1 MRDAGGRQRAKQRQ
15 EELRAG
21 WGFYFPHCC
30 SLLTLE
36 SSAACSVFPLL
47 PLFLPFSLHLYF
59 FLSCS
64 FLCNF
69 LARSLSLSHLHFLSL
84 FKNYFPLFLFLHLS
98 FISSASLSVQVSFPS
113 TPLSTIHPPI
123 LHPPSTDPSTYHAS
137 IQNPPTH
144 PSTCSSTRP
153 SIYCPSFHSPLQFTP
168 FNQCTHSLTTHPT
181 LFLYSCLT
189 DSITPRAGCN

>member
-113 TPLSTIHPPI
+113 TPLSPFDVSLSLSISLSQLI
-123 LHPPSTDPSTYHAS
+123 YLCVSPSP
-137 IQNPPTH
+137 H
-144 PSTCSSTRP
+144 PS
-153 SIYCPSFHSPLQFTP
+153 FALF
-168 FNQCTHSLTTHPT
+168 SLK
-181 LFLYSCLT
+181 
-189 DSITPRAGCN
+189 I